1 MNDSWLSLIAALSGQ
16 RIHTPSSWPVREVH
30 RLVDLRPA
38 RSAEGSPAR
47 PSHRHEGRPSVAS

>member
-16 RIHTPSSWPVREVH
+16 RIRTPSSWPVREVH
-30 RLVDLRPA
+30 RLVDLRPI

-47 PSHRHEGRPSVAS
+47 SSDRHRGPPSIAS